1 MTISPI
7 AAWVEQQVNL
17 PRTAENI
24 VSSLPSIATSLVQGS
39 GAELIGILWGTL
51 VVGTVDNLIYPM
63 LVGNR
68 LKMQTVP
75 TFISLVGGLIVFRIR
90 TY

>member
-68 LKMQTVP
+68 LKMHTVP